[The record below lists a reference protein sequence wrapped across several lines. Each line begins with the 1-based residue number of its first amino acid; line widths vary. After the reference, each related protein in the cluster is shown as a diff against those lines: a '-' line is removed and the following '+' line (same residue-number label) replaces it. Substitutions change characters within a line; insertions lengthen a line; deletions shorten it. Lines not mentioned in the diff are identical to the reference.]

1 MPVFEV
7 SVLMVPR
14 AAWQSNTIKFNWN
27 PTIENYGYIPVT
39 HISIFLS
46 QKFDSS
52 FQLCFI
58 AYTIII
64 HNISI

>member
-1 MPVFEV
+1 NPRRHSLFIYTNANTSSMPVFEV

-39 HISIFLS
+39 HISIF
-46 QKFDSS
+46 
-52 FQLCFI
+52 
-58 AYTIII
+58 
-64 HNISI
+64 